1 MADSVR
7 EPKAIRIRFP
17 EEANEL
23 PLPYVNAL
31 VVQSGVDDFFITVGS
46 LTPPEIKTEE
56 ELERLSE
63 LTAKPLFRF
72 AASRENIRRFIETL
86 QQQYNNQA
94 RFINSDEE

>member
-1 MADSVR
+1 MGDSVQ
-7 EPKAIRIRFP
+7 ESKAIRIRFP
-17 EEANEL
+17 EETNEL

-56 ELERLSE
+56 ELEKISE

-72 AASRENIRRFIETL
+72 ATSRENIRRFIDVL

-94 RFINSDEE
+94 QAINDEE